1 MTHFWLCFVPL
12 FVAVDAIGLLP
23 LFLSLTEGVK
33 ERDLRRI
40 ILQSVLTATAVAIGF
55 LVLGQ
60 AVLSLL
66 GITVDDFMIA
76 GGILLFGIA
85 FSDILSSEKP
95 QRTVDPESLGAVPLG
110 VPLICGPAVLA
121 TSLLLRQQQGFAP
134 AAAAILVNV
143 ILAGVILSLAPRIH
157 RVLGKAGAKTVS
169 KIASLLLAAIAVM
182 MVRRGLTHFIAPGA

>member
-1 MTHFWLCFVPL
+1 
-12 FVAVDAIGLLP
+12 
-23 LFLSLTEGVK
+23 
-33 ERDLRRI
+33 
-40 ILQSVLTATAVAIGF
+40 LTAAGVAIGF

-66 GITVDDFMIA
+66 GITVHDFMIA

-95 QRTVDPESLGAVPLG
+95 QRAVDPESLGAVPLG
-110 VPLICGPAVLA
+110 VPLICGPAVLT
-121 TSLLLRQQQGFAP
+121 TSLLLQQRYGYAP
-134 AAAAILVNV
+134 AGAAIMVNV
-143 ILAGVILSLAPRIH
+143 ALTGALLSLAPRIH

-182 MVRRGLTHFIAPGA
+182 MVRHGLTHFIAPGA